1 MNRARVLVILAGAL
15 ASACGLLVDPGRHV
29 GAGTDGSVDDVPQLP
44 LPTAPT
50 VSITPASPTTTDA
63 LEAHVDVES
72 VDPAGRPITYEH
84 AWLRDGADAGVAAPR
99 VEPTATRKGE
109 TWTVRVTPV
118 TDDGRRGPPG
128 EAEVTV
134 INSAPALMSVGLS
147 SYRPVL
153 NDGLIAL
160 PCGATDPDG
169 DRPRVELTWRIDGA
183 PAAVTGSRVVLTS
196 ALVSPG
202 SEIELEAVA
211 IDDEG
216 ARSEVVRVGPAIVVD
231 DVTRWVQLL
240 PDTARIVHSMHDPAR
255 CRVLHAVE
263 EEAEVQLWEHLPDE
277 GRWVQLRPEGAPAG
291 QNWPLIL
298 PDGTGRF
305 YLIGETRVG
314 PESGVFRVVEL
325 DARERGREVWR
336 EVELDGERPTD
347 SSVLSGL
354 YDPERG
360 APVFAT
366 AGTTGV
372 EIWTVEVADRAT
384 LTRHTSAAA
393 PGAFASTWVRVPGT
407 RRVMAFGGVDLG
419 SGGLGG
425 APNDLVHEL
434 DLDDLAAGFVER
446 AERLP
451 APAAVP
457 TAILDEARGRVI
469 VGFGFGD
476 GLALASHVSQL
487 ELASGTFADFDVP
500 GGPPTALFGFVS
512 EERGRVLVYPRFT
525 QMTGPGV
532 PDLYRLDLATDTWEP
547 VLVTGRDHPR
557 PLVGAIGGFFAD
569 DLVLYGGVDPTGR
582 VSDEL
587 WRAGVAGGADFRR
600 VVRVDPTPDPSAG
613 VPGPRWGVAL
623 AAELSRLVVVGGR
636 DGPMST
642 DLADT
647 EVWELAGDAWRRR
660 ALGAGAVAPDA
671 RYGPVVTSLPGG
683 CGGDLALVGG
693 ETSAGASS
701 DVITFACGADCT
713 WTTESTTGSQPAR
726 YYAAVGPF
734 GASEVIIVGGW
745 GAHGAATAYDPC
757 TRAFRALTIEG
768 DPFERIEHTIDR
780 DLVFGG
786 ADPEAF
792 VPVPVNTVQR
802 IVRVDADTVR
812 FDLVTVATDG
822 DGEPAPRTLH
832 VSGYDEERAR
842 LFVYGGGAG
851 SPRSDLWM
859 LRLR

>member
-1 MNRARVLVILAGAL
+1 MTRARVLVILAGAL

-29 GAGTDGSVDDVPQLP
+29 GAGTDGAVDDVAQPP

-134 INSAPALMSVGLS
+134 GNSGPALLSVGLT

-153 NDGLIAL
+153 NDSLIAL

-183 PAAVTGSRVVLTS
+183 PAAVSGSRVVLTP

-211 IDDEG
+211 VDDEG

-231 DVTRWVQLL
+231 DVTRWAQLL
-240 PDTARIVHSMHDPAR
+240 PNTAHIVYSMHDPAR

-291 QNWPLIL
+291 QNWPLVVA
-298 PDGTGRF
+298 DGTGRF
-305 YLIGETRVG
+305 YLVGETRVG
-314 PESGVFRVVEL
+314 ESGVFRIVEL

-336 EVELDGERPTD
+336 EVPLEGEQPAD
-347 SSVLSGL
+347 SSVLSGV

-360 APVFAT
+360 ALVFASPV
-366 AGTTGV
+366 TTGAV
-372 EIWTVEVADRAT
+372 EIWTAEVGDRAT
-384 LTRHTSAAA
+384 LTRHTGAATLA
-393 PGAFASTWVRVPGT
+393 AFASTWVRVPGT
-407 RRVMAFGGVDLG
+407 RRVMTFGGLDIG

-451 APAAVP
+451 APVAVP
-457 TAILDEARGRVI
+457 MAIADEARGRVV
-469 VGFGFGD
+469 VGFGFREGFVLSSRVYQLD
-476 GLALASHVSQL
+476 LATGS
-487 ELASGTFADFDVP
+487 FADFDVP
-500 GGPPTALFGFVS
+500 GGPPAALLGFVS
-512 EERGRVLVYPRFT
+512 EERGRLLVYPRFVET
-525 QMTGPGV
+525 TGLSSA
-532 PDLYRLDLATDTWEP
+532 DLYRLDLAADSWEP

-557 PLVGAIGGFFAD
+557 PLVGAIGGFFED
-569 DLVLYGGVDPTGR
+569 DFVLYGGIDPTGR

-587 WRAGVAGGADFRR
+587 WRAGVASGADFRR
-600 VVRVDPTPDPSAG
+600 VTRVDPTPDPSAG

-642 DLADT
+642 DLADM
-647 EVWELAGDAWRRR
+647 EVWELAGGAWRRR

-671 RYGPVVTSLPGG
+671 RYGPVVASLPGG
-683 CGGDLALVGG
+683 CGGDLAIVGG
-693 ETSAGASS
+693 DTSAGASS
-701 DVITFACGADCT
+701 DVITLACGADCT
-713 WTTESTTGSQPAR
+713 WTTETTTGSPPAR
-726 YYAAVGPF
+726 SYAAVGSF

-757 TRAFRALTIEG
+757 SRTFRSLTIEG
-768 DPFERIEHTIDR
+768 DFFERLEHTIDR

-812 FDLVTVATDG
+812 FDLVSVATDG

-832 VSGYDEERAR
+832 VSGYDQERAR